1 MKSSNSTEETF
12 WLSPEYKKGLVSVI
26 IPLYNRAHLIKE
38 TIDSVI
44 NQSYRPIECIIVDDG
59 STDQS
64 RLVVEEYISKYSGD
78 VSFKYYYQNN
88 KGAQAAR
95 NLGSRKARGAYFQ
108 YLDSDDI
115 LYKDKFTLQ
124 VQAFEENT
132 NIHGVYSDWKIG
144 TKLKSKSVVSDMA
157 INEDSVTNYITNG
170 PLVNFSPL
178 FSRNTLNSIGPW
190 NEKLTVNEELEYH
203 IRFYCKGFKFCYVN
217 YESGLYREHSGV
229 RLNHNN
235 SFKNLYYYFTHVEKL
250 LRKSGLWTSA
260 VGVVM
265 SNQILFNV
273 MHRKYKQKKLRLPL
287 LLKAL
292 EYNKDVLPFQSSKV
306 KIISLIFG
314 KRIALKFWL
323 LTLRYL

>member
-1 MKSSNSTEETF
+1 MTNKNRWISATF
-12 WLSPEYKKGLVSVI
+12 DKNLVSI
-26 IPLYNRAHLIKE
+26 IISLYNREGLISE
-38 TIDSVI
+38 TLDSVSH
-44 NQSYRPIECIIVDDG
+44 QSYRPIECIIVDDG

-78 VSFKYYYQNN
+78 VSFKYYYQDN

-95 NLGSRKARGAYFQ
+95 NLGSRRACGAYFQ

-144 TKLKSKSVVSDMA
+144 TKIKSKSVIPNMA
-157 INEDSVTNYITNG
+157 INEDSIINYISNG

-178 FSRNTLNSIGPW
+178 FTRYVINSVGPW

-229 RLNHNN
+229 RLNQNN

-250 LRKSGLWTSA
+250 LRTSGLWTSA
-260 VGVVM
+260 VGVVI
-265 SNQILFNV
+265 SNQILFSV

-323 LTLRYL
+323 LTLRYI

>member
-1 MKSSNSTEETF
+1 VINKNS
-12 WLSPEYKKGLVSVI
+12 WLSANFDKNLVSI
-26 IPLYNRAHLIKE
+26 IISLYNREGLIIE
-38 TIDSVI
+38 TLYSVD

-78 VSFKYYYQNN
+78 VRFKYYYQNN

-95 NLGSRKARGAYFQ
+95 NLGSRKARGGYFQ

-115 LYKDKFTLQ
+115 LYKDKLTLQ
-124 VQAFEENT
+124 VQAFQKNT

-144 TKLKSKSVVSDMA
+144 TKLKSKSVISDMA
-157 INEDSVTNYITNG
+157 INKDSLINYITKG

-178 FSRNTLNSIGPW
+178 LTRYAINSIGPW

-203 IRFYCKGFKFCYVN
+203 IRFYCKEFKFCYVN

-229 RLNHNN
+229 RLNQNN
-235 SFKNLYYYFTHVEKL
+235 SFKNLYYYFSHVEKL
-250 LRKSGLWTSA
+250 LRTSGLWTSA

-265 SNQILFNV
+265 SNQILFSV
-273 MHRKYKQKKLRLPL
+273 MHRRYKQKKLRLPL

-323 LTLRYL
+323 LTLKYI